1 MHVKQYSSLC
11 ERLNPLRKIKYMDY
25 RKRIKIIGH
34 CGIFAIISSAA
45 AAVARLKKCFNNGN
59 SAKSAK
65 NSPPAPQAFS
75 WHHNEMFAIQ
85 FCFARNI
92 PFRPFRIFPIA
103 FNKKVLIQADF

>member
-1 MHVKQYSSLC
+1 
-11 ERLNPLRKIKYMDY
+11 MDY
-25 RKRIKIIGH
+25 RKRILGIADFCNNLI
-34 CGIFAIISSAA
+34 CGGGSNA
-45 AAVARLKKCFNNGN
+45 LKKKYFNNGN

-65 NSPPAPQAFS
+65 NPPPAPRHLAGI
-75 WHHNEMFAIQ
+75 NKIFAIQ

>member
-1 MHVKQYSSLC
+1 
-11 ERLNPLRKIKYMDY
+11 MDY

-45 AAVARLKKCFNNGN
+45 AAVARLKKYFNNGN

-65 NSPPAPQAFS
+65 NPPPAPRHLAGI
-75 WHHNEMFAIQ
+75 NKIFAIQ
-85 FCFARNI
+85 FCFARYI
-92 PFRPFRIFPIA
+92 PFCPFRIFPIA

>member
-1 MHVKQYSSLC
+1 
-11 ERLNPLRKIKYMDY
+11 MDY

-34 CGIFAIISSAA
+34 CGIFAIILSAA
-45 AAVARLKKCFNNGN
+45 AAVTRLKKNI
-59 SAKSAK
+59 SIMETAQKVQK
-65 NSPPAPQAFS
+65 IRLPSPRHLAGI
-75 WHHNEMFAIQ
+75 NKIFAIQ